1 MRKIVAIVFLSFAAV
16 CASHAA
22 DDDIQKGIFNS
33 YLKQAADGD
42 AVAQYVVA
50 QSYENGRGTEKN
62 LEKAYHWYEMAAKQ
76 NYPLAVVKIEER
88 NNKEQAK
95 AEAARSE
102 KPEAAKPEPAA
113 KAVPAKHVLEKN
125 PEPPHRQVAA
135 KPKAKPTK
143 APVAPTHV
151 LPPVKASKPA
161 PAEPIIRAEAPKQET
176 KFPATQDT
184 KFPATEVVAKATV
197 AEEPPRPAINVIQA
211 LLGGKWERNR
221 QDAEFLPSSR
231 AACLQSSSAEVVCF
245 SQELTRNVDN
255 TGLTYNVKS
264 VISGINNK
272 DAKFNLRYIYNVVDI
287 AGRPYPQP
295 SGMPGE
301 SNDIIA
307 KTGWQEPGI
316 SMECH
321 LRDEHS
327 LTCTGADRKM
337 TYQFV
342 RE

>member
-1 MRKIVAIVFLSFAAV
+1 MRQIVAIVFLSFAAV

-22 DDDIQKGIFNS
+22 DDDIQKGIFDS

-95 AEAARSE
+95 AESAKPV

-113 KAVPAKHVLEKN
+113 KTAPSKNELEKK
-125 PEPPHRQVAA
+125 PEPPHQKVAA
-135 KPKAKPTK
+135 KPKAKPAK

-151 LPPVKASKPA
+151 PPPVKASKPA
-161 PAEPIIRAEAPKQET
+161 PAEPIVRAEAPKQET
-176 KFPATQDT
+176 KFPT
-184 KFPATEVVAKATV
+184 TEVVAKATV
-197 AEEPPRPAINVIQA
+197 VEEPPRPAINVIQA
-211 LLGGKWERNR
+211 LLSGKWKRNR

-231 AACLQSSSAEVVCF
+231 AACLQSNSAEVVCF

-264 VISGINNK
+264 VISGISNK

-287 AGRPYPQP
+287 AGRPYSQP

-301 SNDIIA
+301 INDIVA

-327 LTCTGADRKM
+327 LTCIGTDRKM
-337 TYQFV
+337 TYQFM